1 MKETVKFEFSIDAL
15 TPETLSMARLAD
27 YLKELAGLM
36 GNKDAV
42 HFEEVREGSAVLVQ
56 QVEIQAVP
64 KVMERLQ
71 RVQNPGDVDGVHHC
85 YERLN
90 DLLRDDNAV
99 GQLREKSGADIIQ
112 FPGRKVPK
120 PHEIGP
126 MRQIGNLT
134 GQLIMIG
141 GKDEIVP
148 VHLMDEGQQYNC
160 RATRDIATLLAP
172 HLFRKTIRV
181 YGEGEWIRD
190 TDAEWTLK
198 KFHIDRFDV
207 LDDSPLSEVAGR
219 LQAVEGANWG
229 DQPVADLFEL
239 RHGSKGTK

>member
-1 MKETVKFEFSIDAL
+1 MKEIVEFEFSIDAL

-36 GNKDAV
+36 GNKEAV
-42 HFEEVREGSAVLVQ
+42 HFETVREGSAVLVQ

-90 DLLRDDNAV
+90 NLLRDDNAV
-99 GQLREKSGADIIQ
+99 GQLREKSGAEIIQ
-112 FPGRKVPK
+112 FPGRNAPR
-120 PHEIGP
+120 PHEVGP
-126 MRQIGNLT
+126 MRQVGYLT

-148 VHLMDEGQQYNC
+148 VHLVDEDNQYNC
-160 RATRDIATLLAP
+160 RATREIASRLAP
-172 HLFRKTIRV
+172 HLFQKTIRV
-181 YGEGEWIRD
+181 YGEGEWLRN
-190 TDAEWTLK
+190 TDAEWTLN

-207 LDDSPLSEVAGR
+207 LDDSLLSEVAGR
-219 LQAVEGANWG
+219 LQAVEGAKWG

-239 RHGSKGTK
+239 RHGRKGTK

>member
-1 MKETVKFEFSIDAL
+1 MKETVEFEFSIDAL

-36 GNKDAV
+36 GNVDAV
-42 HFEEVREGSAVLVQ
+42 HFEEVREGSVVLVQ

-71 RVQNPGDVDGVHHC
+71 KAQNPAAPDGVHHC

-99 GQLREKSGADIIQ
+99 GQLSEKSGADIIQ
-112 FPGRKVPK
+112 FPGRTVPK
-120 PHEIGP
+120 PQEIGP

-134 GQLIMIG
+134 GQVIMIG

-148 VHLMDEGQQYNC
+148 VHLVDGDKQYNC
-160 RATRDIATLLAP
+160 RATRTIASQLAP
-172 HLFRKTIRV
+172 NLFQNPIRV
-181 YGEGEWIRD
+181 YGEGEWTRGAD
-190 TDAEWTLK
+190 NEWTMK
-198 KFHIDRFDV
+198 KFLIDRFDV
-207 LDDSPLSEVAGR
+207 LDDSSLSEVTSR
-219 LQAVEGANWG
+219 LQAVEGASWG
-229 DQPVADLFEL
+229 NQPVTDLFEL
-239 RHGSKGTK
+239 RHGRKGTK